1 MMGHVI
7 TLNIG
12 KTMLPDGVHGD
23 ATGRGGGHYLGMI
36 VVCVGIYGGMASCYG
51 RYYREYWHVRRLC
64 ACNESV
70 YVCVHLIVFE
80 V

>member
-1 MMGHVI
+1 MIVMMGHVI

-23 ATGRGGGHYLGMI
+23 ATRRGGGHYLGMI

-51 RYYREYWHVRRLC
+51 DITVNIGTLEDCVLAMNPC
-64 ACNESV
+64 MC
-70 YVCVHLIVFE
+70 VCT
-80 V
+80 